1 KNEKNAPILIM
12 LDCSQYFSCFLMPF
26 SSVFSLSKTLACRE
40 LRKYF
45 LQQPRCRDYIHEII
59 HKINMIG
66 KVFRGAGIPP
76 VQRMFWRDG

>member
-1 KNEKNAPILIM
+1 
-12 LDCSQYFSCFLMPF
+12 
-26 SSVFSLSKTLACRE
+26 TLACRE

-66 KVFRGAGIPP
+66 KVFSRSRHSAGSADVLARWITPIKKAT
-76 VQRMFWRDG
+76 